1 MDASYHDVGWNEM
14 LGPTKK
20 VYLAVRTHV
29 GQMHFPRIFLVLSL
43 SAVFCSR
50 ALGQSQTSDTE
61 TEFWGEADAHVQI
74 SPNSRVL
81 AFGGAQQGVGFNYQQ
96 LYGAVGIGYQFK
108 PILRSHLE
116 NIDPDKEHHLVVA
129 GGYEF
134 LQTYQAGKTKDESR
148 VILEAIPG
156 YRPPGG
162 FLVRDTNRVE
172 FRWDNGVYYT
182 RYRNKLDVE
191 RDFITHGF
199 RFTPYG
205 YAEVFYD
212 GAKNSW
218 NQEYYAAG
226 IQWPYR
232 RILMLDTY
240 YLLQKCPT
248 CKPPTANVAGVTLNV
263 YFRNT
268 KQAAK

>member
-1 MDASYHDVGWNEM
+1 M
-14 LGPTKK
+14 LGPAKGPS
-20 VYLAVRTHV
+20 LAVRTHI
-29 GQMHFPRIFLVLSL
+29 GQMPFVRLFLVLSL
-43 SAVFCSR
+43 SAVFCPR

-74 SPNSRVL
+74 SPNIRVL
-81 AFGGAQQGVGFNYQQ
+81 AFGGSQQGVGFNYQQ
-96 LYGAVGIGYQFK
+96 WYGAAGIGYQFK
-108 PILRSHLE
+108 PILKSHLE
-116 NIDPDKEHHLVVA
+116 NIDPDKEHHLVIA

-134 LQTYQAGKTKDESR
+134 FRTIQSGKTKDESR

-156 YRPPGG
+156 FRPPAG

-172 FRWDNGVYYT
+172 LRWVNGVCST

-191 RDFITHGF
+191 RDFLTHGF

-205 YAEVFYD
+205 FAEVFYD
-212 GAKNSW
+212 GATNSW

-226 IQWPYR
+226 VRCPYKR
-232 RILMLDTY
+232 LLMLDTY
-240 YLLQKCPT
+240 YLLQKCST
-248 CKPPTANVAGVTLNV
+248 CKPPNVNVAGVTLNV

-268 KQAAK
+268 KQSAK